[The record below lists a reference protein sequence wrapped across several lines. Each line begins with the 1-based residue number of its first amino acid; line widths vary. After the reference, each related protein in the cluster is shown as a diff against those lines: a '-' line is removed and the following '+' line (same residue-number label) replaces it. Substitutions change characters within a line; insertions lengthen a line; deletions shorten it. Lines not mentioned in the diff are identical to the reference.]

1 MDFLFHKVSES
12 EKKEIQKQAKKI
24 MDDFAGQLNK
34 VKEQVREDF
43 VERGDG
49 QRAPSHGDDPEGPQA
64 YNRKGCENLL
74 RGPEPSRSVGT
85 FPREMF
91 TKGKESKIKC
101 NKISRGIMFENAPKK
116 NGDFIVGEEK
126 KW

>member
-49 QRAPSHGDDPEGPQA
+49 QREEISAD
-64 YNRKGCENLL
+64 
-74 RGPEPSRSVGT
+74 
-85 FPREMF
+85 
-91 TKGKESKIKC
+91 C